1 MEAVSQ
7 SAYRKR
13 GENPP
18 TVEHGILPTPIIE
31 FSNDP
36 VPIDGRV
43 PYQLRRIVNIVK
55 EELEYLKLRGN
66 STSAACE
73 IRNRLIVDFLR
84 ALRLAQRNATRR
96 IMGFTGICL
105 D

>member
-1 MEAVSQ
+1 MALADHGIKGVRLLETRKKGFIRKTQELSKRLETIPQ

-43 PYQLRRIVNIVK
+43 PYQLRRIVNVVK
-55 EELEYLKLRGN
+55 EELEYLKLR
-66 STSAACE
+66 A
-73 IRNRLIVDFLR
+73 RLVE
-84 ALRLAQRNATRR
+84 
-96 IMGFTGICL
+96 
-105 D
+105 